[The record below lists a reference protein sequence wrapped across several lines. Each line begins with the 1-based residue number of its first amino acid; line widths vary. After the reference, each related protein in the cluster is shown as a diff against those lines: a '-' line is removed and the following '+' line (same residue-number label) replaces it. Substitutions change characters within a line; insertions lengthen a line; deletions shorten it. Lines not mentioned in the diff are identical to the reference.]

1 MKKVCRFLFFMLIF
15 LLGMMGSGKTTLGQQ
30 LASRMHIPFYDTDLM
45 IEKKVGMT
53 VASIFRQ
60 HGEAFFRQQEAM
72 LIHQWSIDEGVVA
85 TGGGLPCHS
94 GLMEILIKKGV
105 VIYLECS
112 LDVLEERLIDSKTR
126 PLLLDLNEPELNHFL
141 ASQLKSRASFYL
153 SAHYRVDAAQNTDQI
168 IDQLLHFVN
177 NRWNLT

>member
-1 MKKVCRFLFFMLIF
+1 
-15 LLGMMGSGKTTLGQQ
+15 MMGSGKTTIGQR
-30 LASRMHIPFYDTDLM
+30 LASRLSVPFYDTDFL
-45 IEKKVGMT
+45 IEKKVGLTIAEM
-53 VASIFRQ
+53 FRI

-112 LDVLEERLIDSKTR
+112 PSVLEERLMDSKTR
-126 PLLLDLNEPELNHFL
+126 PLLLDLNESELNHFL
-141 ASQLKSRASFYL
+141 ACQLKSRATFYL
-153 SAHYRVDAAQNTDQI
+153 SAPYRVDAAQNTDQI
-168 IDQLLHFVN
+168 IDQLLHLVN
-177 NRWNLT
+177 NRWNIT